1 MGGIGAAPAAGG
13 NTADTIISRLVAADN
28 VPWYKKRNLRYLYLM
43 LIPTAMGVEM
53 TSGFDSSMMNGL
65 QNLDSWDS
73 CKFPFITLNRH
84 SRSMIL
90 TNPSTRL

>member
-1 MGGIGAAPAAGG
+1 MGGVGAAPSADANAA
-13 NTADTIISRLVAADN
+13 NNIIARLVAADK

-65 QNLDSWDS
+65 QNLETWDG
-73 CKFPFITLNRH
+73 C
-84 SRSMIL
+84 
-90 TNPSTRL
+90 